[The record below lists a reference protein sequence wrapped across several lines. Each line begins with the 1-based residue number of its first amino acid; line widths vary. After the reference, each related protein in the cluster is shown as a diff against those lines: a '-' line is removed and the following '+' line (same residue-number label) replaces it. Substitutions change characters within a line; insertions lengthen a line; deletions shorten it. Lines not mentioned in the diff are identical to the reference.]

1 MALEYQLGYIE
12 FLLLYFVSLIGGSLL
27 SLMVH
32 SEHADYS
39 AIGVSGAI
47 SGVIL
52 ASIVLFPEGE
62 ISFVIL
68 PFSVKSWIF
77 ALLFIAI
84 SIWGIKSQSDNIG
97 HEAHLG
103 GGICGVLMTILL
115 NPSVLSTKLWIIALI
130 LVPCIIFLALLINRP
145 DILILNK
152 IPTIS
157 VGAKKPSKSR
167 KQSNQQAID
176 NILDKI
182 KTNGINSLSAE
193 EKALLDKLSE

>member
-115 NPSVLSTKLWIIALI
+115 NPSVLST
-130 LVPCIIFLALLINRP
+130 
-145 DILILNK
+145 ILNK